1 MKLKTDNLEH
11 KYADVPLRVKTWVYI
26 ILVFVLAISH
36 PLAMKIFI
44 SYIGFQVFLE
54 FLRMFQIKINL
65 IIASLG
71 IGIAQFLLLF
81 FLNFENYFL
90 YALGISLLVIVLFL
104 IRNSSLKQLSGIVL
118 GLVIAL
124 FVFPHLVFLREGV
137 LGVKA
142 LVFLVVVTELNDV
155 FQYVMGKS
163 FGKRKIMPKISPNKT
178 WAGVV
183 GGVFLTLIL
192 SAILGY
198 FLLPSPLVVN
208 IVLGLILG
216 ISGFFGD
223 IFMSLLKR
231 RTNVKD
237 TGQLLP
243 GHGGL
248 LDRMDSLI
256 FNLPIFFWVFTVWL
270 KTNL

>member
-1 MKLKTDNLEH
+1 MALKD
-11 KYADVPLRVKTWVYI
+11 KVVKAGFY
-26 ILVFVLAISH
+26 LVLANIIS
-36 PLAMKIFI
+36 
-44 SYIGFQVFLE
+44 
-54 FLRMFQIKINL
+54 
-65 IIASLG
+65 
-71 IGIAQFLLLF
+71 QF
-81 FLNFENYFL
+81 
-90 YALGISLLVIVLFL
+90 
-104 IRNSSLKQLSGIVL
+104 SSI
-118 GLVIAL
+118 
-124 FVFPHLVFLREGV
+124 
-137 LGVKA
+137 
-142 LVFLVVVTELNDV
+142 
-155 FQYVMGKS
+155 
-163 FGKRKIMPKISPNKT
+163 
-178 WAGVV
+178 
-183 GGVFLTLIL
+183 
-192 SAILGY
+192 
-198 FLLPSPLVVN
+198 VVN